1 MTANNPYD
9 SDIVK
14 QNLGNLLNDKLKTTF
29 NEKSE
34 QKSLTQIRTD
44 FLSLVQRLKKSI
56 EEQHELLSK
65 LDGEINP
72 PSNPTEQIKKSETST
87 GMLGD
92 IYECY
97 VEISNLVKEQEN
109 LATRL
114 SKIIG

>member
-14 QNLGNLLNDKLKTTF
+14 QNLGNLLNDKLKTTS
-29 NEKSE
+29 EKSE

-72 PSNPTEQIKKSETST
+72 PSNPTEQIKKSDGST

-92 IYECY
+92 ISECY
-97 VEISNLVKEQEN
+97 VEISSLIKEQEN